1 MIYSMTGFGKSQKEL
16 QDLQIRVEVKSLN
29 SKFTDIFC
37 RVPKSLSAKEI
48 DIRNYLTQQ
57 LERGKMEL
65 NLLLQKN
72 NENVEQSILPQGQIV
87 TYFTELKRLATE
99 LGISNIDENALYLQ
113 AMSMPSLNSTDHT
126 QDEEEEIEA
135 LWKVVFEAVQE
146 AVKEC
151 KEFRAREGKVV
162 EDKFREYIAAIK
174 SGLAQVL
181 EQDKIRMPG
190 IRERM
195 RNALLELGLKE
206 DFDQNRFEQEVVY
219 YIEKFDISEEK
230 VRLATHLD
238 YFIEILEE
246 GNGKK
251 LNFMAQEIGR
261 EINTIGSKA
270 NDSTIQRLVVNMKD
284 ELEKIKEQTAN
295 VL

>member
-1 MIYSMTGFGKSQKEL
+1 MTGFGKSLKET
-16 QDLQIRVEVKSLN
+16 QDLQIRVEVKTLN

-37 RVPKSLSAKEI
+37 RLPKSLSAREI
-48 DIRNYLTQQ
+48 EIRNYLSQQ
-57 LERGKMEL
+57 LERGKIEL
-65 NLLLQKN
+65 NLFIQKN
-72 NENVEQSILPQGQIV
+72 NDSTSTESFLPIAQIQQYYQELNRVAKALGIEQIDETKVFLQSLQIPSSMQNEQS
-87 TYFTELKRLATE
+87 
-99 LGISNIDENALYLQ
+99 
-113 AMSMPSLNSTDHT
+113 
-126 QDEEEEIEA
+126 QDSEEEIEA
-135 LWKVVFEAVQE
+135 LWQLIFEGIQEAVQE
-146 AVKEC
+146 C
-151 KEFRAREGKVV
+151 KAFRAREGKVV
-162 EDKFREYIAAIK
+162 EDKFREYIASI
-174 SGLAQVL
+174 SLGLKQVA
-181 EQDKIRMPG
+181 EQDVTRMPG

-195 RNALLELGLKE
+195 KKSLLELGLNE

-219 YIEKFDISEEK
+219 YFEKFDISEEK
-230 VRLATHLD
+230 VRLATHLE

-270 NDSTIQRLVVNMKD
+270 NDSLLQRLVVNMKD

>member
-1 MIYSMTGFGKSQKEL
+1 MTGFGKSLKET
-16 QDLQIRVEVKSLN
+16 QDLQIRVEVKTLN

-37 RVPKSLSAKEI
+37 RLPKSLSAREI
-48 DIRNYLTQQ
+48 EIRNYLSQQ
-57 LERGKMEL
+57 LERGKIEL
-65 NLLLQKN
+65 NLFIQKN
-72 NENVEQSILPQGQIV
+72 NDSTTSTESFLPIAQIQQYYQELNRVAKALGINQIDETKVFLQSLQIPSSMQNEQS
-87 TYFTELKRLATE
+87 
-99 LGISNIDENALYLQ
+99 
-113 AMSMPSLNSTDHT
+113 
-126 QDEEEEIEA
+126 QDSEEEIEA
-135 LWKVVFEAVQE
+135 LWQLIFEGIQEAVQE
-146 AVKEC
+146 C
-151 KEFRAREGKVV
+151 KAFRAREGKVV
-162 EDKFREYIAAIK
+162 EDKFREYIASI
-174 SGLAQVL
+174 SLGLNQVT
-181 EQDKIRMPG
+181 EQDVLRMPG

-195 RNALLELGLKE
+195 KKSLLELGLNE

-230 VRLATHLD
+230 VRLATHLE

-270 NDSTIQRLVVNMKD
+270 NDSVLQRLVVNMKD

>member
-1 MIYSMTGFGKSQKEL
+1 MIYSMTGFGKSQKEI

-57 LERGKMEL
+57 LERGKMEF
-65 NLLLQKN
+65 NLHLQKN
-72 NENVEQSILPQGQIV
+72 TENVEQSILPQGQIS
-87 TYFTELKRLATE
+87 TYFAELKRLATE
-99 LGISNIDENALYLQ
+99 LGVQNIDENALYLQ
-113 AMSMPSLNSTDHT
+113 AMSMPSLHSSDNS
-126 QDEEEEIEA
+126 QDNDDEIEA
-135 LWKVVFEAVQE
+135 LWKVVFAAVQE

-162 EDKFREYIAAIK
+162 EDKFREYIASIK

-206 DFDQNRFEQEVVY
+206 DFDKNRFEQEVVY

>member
-1 MIYSMTGFGKSQKEL
+1 MIYSMTGFGKSQKEI

-65 NLLLQKN
+65 NLHLQKN
-72 NENVEQSILPQGQIV
+72 TENVEQSILPQGQIS
-87 TYFTELKRLATE
+87 TYFAELKRLATE
-99 LGISNIDENALYLQ
+99 LGVQNIDENALYLQ
-113 AMSMPSLNSTDHT
+113 AMSMPSLHSSDNS
-126 QDEEEEIEA
+126 QDNDDEIEA
-135 LWKVVFEAVQE
+135 LWKVVFAAVQE

-162 EDKFREYIAAIK
+162 EDKFSEYIASIK

-206 DFDQNRFEQEVVY
+206 DFDKNRFEQEVVY

>member
-1 MIYSMTGFGKSQKEL
+1 MIYSMTGFGKSQKEI

-29 SKFTDIFC
+29 SKFIDIFC

-65 NLLLQKN
+65 NLHLQKN
-72 NENVEQSILPQGQIV
+72 TENVEQSILPQGQIS
-87 TYFTELKRLATE
+87 TYFAELKRLATE
-99 LGISNIDENALYLQ
+99 LGVQNIDENALYLQ
-113 AMSMPSLNSTDHT
+113 AMSMPSLHSSDNS
-126 QDEEEEIEA
+126 QDNDDEIEA

-162 EDKFREYIAAIK
+162 EDKFREYIASIK

-206 DFDQNRFEQEVVY
+206 DFDKNRFEQEVVY